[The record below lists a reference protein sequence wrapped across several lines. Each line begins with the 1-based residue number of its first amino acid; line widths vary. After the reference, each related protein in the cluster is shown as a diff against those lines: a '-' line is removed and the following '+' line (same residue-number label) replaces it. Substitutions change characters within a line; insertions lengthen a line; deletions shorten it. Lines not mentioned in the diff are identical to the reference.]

1 MEVRDVVIIGSG
13 PAGYTAAI
21 YAARAELKP
30 LMIDGPQTGGQLMWT
45 TEVENYPG
53 FPDGI
58 QGPDLMGQFK
68 KQAERFGTE
77 FVVDSV
83 TEVDFSARPFKIKT
97 ADKEFQAKS
106 VIISTG
112 AEARW
117 LGVEGEDEYK
127 GRGVSAC
134 ATCDGFFF
142 KDKKLIVVGGGDSAM
157 EEATFLTRFA
167 SEVKVIVR
175 KDAVKASEIME
186 RRAANDSKIEFI
198 YNSGV
203 KEVLGDDTK
212 MTGVKIVNN
221 KTNEETQIE
230 ADGVFVA
237 IGRRP
242 STDFA
247 IDKLEMAKGYIV
259 TKDDSTATSVE
270 GVFAAGDVADWV
282 YRQAITAAGEGCQA
296 AIDVKRYL
304 DEQE

>member
-1 MEVRDVVIIGSG
+1 MEIKDVIIIGSG

-30 LMIDGPQTGGQLMWT
+30 LMIAGPQTGGQLTLT

-53 FPDGI
+53 FPEGV
-58 QGPDLMGQFK
+58 QGPDLMGLFK

-77 FVVDSV
+77 FVVDTV
-83 TEVDFSARPFKIKT
+83 TEVDFSAQPFKIKT
-97 ADKEFQAKS
+97 ADKEFQTKT

-117 LGVEGEDEYK
+117 LGVEGEEKYK

-157 EEATFLTRFA
+157 EEATFLTKFA
-167 SEVKVIVR
+167 TEVKILVR
-175 KDAVKASEIME
+175 KGEAKASEIME
-186 RRAANDSKIEFI
+186 QRAKNDPKVEFVF
-198 YNSGV
+198 NTEV
-203 KEVLGDDTK
+203 KEVLGDDAK
-212 MTGVKIVNN
+212 MTGAKIVNN
-221 KTNEETQIE
+221 KTNEETEIE
-230 ADGVFVA
+230 ADGMFVA

-242 STDFA
+242 STDFL
-247 IDKLEMAKGYIV
+247 IDKVELAKGYVV

-282 YRQAITAAGEGCQA
+282 YRQAVTAAGEGCQA

-304 DEQE
+304 DELE